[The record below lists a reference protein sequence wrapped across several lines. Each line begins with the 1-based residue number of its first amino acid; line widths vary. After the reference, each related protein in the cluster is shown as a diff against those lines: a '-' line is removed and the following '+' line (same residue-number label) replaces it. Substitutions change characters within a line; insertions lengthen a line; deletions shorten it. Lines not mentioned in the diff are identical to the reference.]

1 MILPSVMDRS
11 RFTMRIEV
19 VLPHPEGPMNTQIS
33 PSWTVRSSPLTAAK
47 PSGKRLTTFWNS
59 ITRTPFASA
68 LHLLDA
74 GRGEQTLDG
83 AESRVQHE
91 RQADRRNGA
100 EQNLVDGR
108 VDDALNHEVAEPAGA
123 DDGGDGPDADE
134 GDAGV
139 PHAGHDDGEGERKL
153 DLHEALRR
161 GHAHA
166 ATRIDDGVVDVVQ
179 AGVGVADERQQR

>member
-1 MILPSVMDRS
+1 MILPSVMERR

-74 GRGEQTLDG
+74 GRRQKALDG
-83 AESRVQHE
+83 AESCVEHQ
-91 RQADRRNGA
+91 RQADRRDGA

-108 VDDALNHEVAEPAGA
+108 VDDALDDEVAEPARA
-123 DDGGDGPDADE
+123 DDGRDGPDADE
-134 GDAGV
+134 GHAGV
-139 PHAGHDDGEGERKL
+139 PHAGHDHGEGEGKL
-153 DLHEALRR
+153 
-161 GHAHA
+161 
-166 ATRIDDGVVDVVQ
+166 
-179 AGVGVADERQQR
+179 